1 MLNLL
6 KTEITIKNRV
16 NSYMQNYNIFSLKG
30 KGILILPIEQEIK
43 VFVSKPWTKT
53 YCLMMAWSC

>member
-30 KGILILPIEQEIK
+30 KGILILLIEQEIK
-43 VFVSKPWTKT
+43 VFVSKP
-53 YCLMMAWSC
+53 